1 VANPTT
7 NYGFVL
13 PTPTDLV
20 TDLPADFDVAL
31 QGVDT
36 RLKALQPGTTL
47 GDISYSSATANTNT
61 RLPIGTSGQVLAV
74 SGGGVPAWTTT
85 ADVTPLTTKGDL
97 FTFTTADAR
106 LGVGANGTVLTAD
119 SSESTGLKW
128 ASAGTGFSG
137 AQARN
142 TTLQNITNNT
152 ETACIFDT
160 EIFDSGSYWATGNNT
175 RFTVPSTG
183 KYSISVNILFNYN
196 PAANVTAKIYK
207 NGSFLYQNDRLG
219 FSSPSNCNAAYI
231 GRTSLVDLAANDYVE
246 IFVNQNSG
254 GTQAIQGNN
263 SEVGSMQWSITY
275 LGA

>member
-1 VANPTT
+1 M
-7 NYGFVL
+7 
-13 PTPTDLV
+13 
-20 TDLPADFDVAL
+20 PADFEVAL

-36 RLKALQPGTTL
+36 RLKALNPETTL
-47 GDISYSSATANTNT
+47 GDIAYASATANTNT
-61 RLPIGTSGQVLAV
+61 RLPIGTSGQVLTVAA
-74 SGGGVPAWTTT
+74 GVP
-85 ADVTPLTTKGDL
+85 
-97 FTFTTADAR
+97 
-106 LGVGANGTVLTAD
+106 
-119 SSESTGLKW
+119 SW
-128 ASAGTGFSG
+128 ASASSGFNG

-160 EIFDSGSYWATGNNT
+160 EMFDSGSYWATGNNT